1 MPEQKEDNQKKRK
14 LDDVP
19 EIEID
24 VSAPQPPSKKA
35 LRKAKKKGIDLQAA
49 AQVQS
54 TTEETTTAGQSTE
67 EEKTRK
73 KKKKAKKERSEYG
86 IWIGNLAYT
95 TTKNDIRK
103 FITSN
108 TTCPDT
114 GITRIHLP
122 MEPGKN
128 GKSQNKGFAYV
139 DFATSKAMEEAIE
152 LSEKTLLGRRVLIKN
167 AQDFE
172 GRPEEHQETGK
183 SKGKTSYPPSK
194 RVFIGNLAFD
204 ATKELVEEHFSPC
217 GTINNVHLA
226 TFEDSGKCKGYGWI
240 DFDSVEAGENAVRG
254 FVTVEETDDEVEEE
268 DDDEEE
274 GDEEDS
280 DGDAAKKPK
289 KTRTRKIGVKRFMG
303 RVLRREFAEDP
314 TTRYKKRFGKPKPSK
329 KKKKKNAESESKP
342 VVANGEKED
351 KAYKKK
357 AKKNKEAEEEP
368 SRYSKDTVQRLTGAI
383 VESQGKKITFD

>member
-1 MPEQKEDNQKKRK
+1 MPEQTEDNQKKRK

-49 AQVQS
+49 AAAKAQFSDAEQN
-54 TTEETTTAGQSTE
+54 TTVDQSTE
-67 EEKTRK
+67 KEK
-73 KKKKAKKERSEYG
+73 KKKKKKSKKERSEYG
-86 IWIGNLAYT
+86 IWIGNLAYS

-122 MEPGKN
+122 MEPDKD
-128 GKSQNKGFAYV
+128 GKSRNKGFAYV

-254 FVTVEETDDEVEEE
+254 FVTVEETDDDVMDEDEDEDVENS
-268 DDDEEE
+268 
-274 GDEEDS
+274 DS
-280 DGDAAKKPK
+280 DAAEKPK
-289 KTRTRKIGVKRFMG
+289 KTRTRKISVKRFMG

-329 KKKKKNAESESKP
+329 KKKKKTNESESTP
-342 VVANGEKED
+342 TVANGQKEG
-351 KAYKKK
+351 KASAQKK
-357 AKKNKEAEEEP
+357 AKKKDAEQT
-368 SRYSKDTVQRLTGAI
+368 SRYSKDIVQRLTGAI

>member
-1 MPEQKEDNQKKRK
+1 MPEQTEDNQKKRK

-49 AQVQS
+49 AAAAKAQS
-54 TTEETTTAGQSTE
+54 SDAEQNTTVDQSTE
-67 EEKTRK
+67 KEK
-73 KKKKAKKERSEYG
+73 KKKKKKSKKERSEYG
-86 IWIGNLAYT
+86 IWIGNLAYS

-122 MEPGKN
+122 MEPDKD
-128 GKSQNKGFAYV
+128 GKSRNKGFAYV

-254 FVTVEETDDEVEEE
+254 FVTVEETDDDVMDEDEDEDVENS
-268 DDDEEE
+268 
-274 GDEEDS
+274 DS
-280 DGDAAKKPK
+280 DAAEKPK
-289 KTRTRKIGVKRFMG
+289 KTRTRKISVKRFMG

-329 KKKKKNAESESKP
+329 KKKKKTNESESTP
-342 VVANGEKED
+342 IVANGQKEG
-351 KAYKKK
+351 KASAQKK
-357 AKKNKEAEEEP
+357 AKKKDAEQT

>member
-1 MPEQKEDNQKKRK
+1 MPEQTEDNQKKRK

-49 AQVQS
+49 AAAAKAQS
-54 TTEETTTAGQSTE
+54 SDAEQNTTVDQSTE
-67 EEKTRK
+67 KEK
-73 KKKKAKKERSEYG
+73 KKKKKKSKKERSEYG
-86 IWIGNLAYT
+86 IWIGNLAYS

-122 MEPGKN
+122 MEPDKD
-128 GKSQNKGFAYV
+128 GKSRNKGFAYV

-254 FVTVEETDDEVEEE
+254 FVTVEETDDDVMDEDEDEDVENS
-268 DDDEEE
+268 
-274 GDEEDS
+274 DS
-280 DGDAAKKPK
+280 DAAEKPK
-289 KTRTRKIGVKRFMG
+289 KTRTRKISVKRFMG

-329 KKKKKNAESESKP
+329 KKKKKTNERESTP
-342 VVANGEKED
+342 TVANGQKEG
-351 KAYKKK
+351 KASAQKK
-357 AKKNKEAEEEP
+357 AKKKDAEQT